1 MLASKRRYLAAFRHP
16 SLRPAL
22 AAAAVILALLGQRNI
37 AGQEQAGRGAVLA
50 LVAAVLF
57 VLSHRGCR
65 AAARPARTEAPV
77 ANSPLLGGAR
87 AWRLF
92 FMATSLTLALLA
104 FDGFAGNSFAGGF
117 WYWLGALFY
126 FVLAAA
132 HRPRPVRSRGSHL
145 VWLALLAITL
155 LGIAF
160 RFYRLDAIPAEMTS
174 DHAEKLL
181 DVRDVLDGWRPIFF
195 PRNTGREALQF
206 YLTAAIIRLGGLAE
220 SHLALKIGTALFGA
234 ITIPFTYLLGRELS
248 GRQAGLYAAFLLAV
262 SHWHVAISRVGLRFP
277 FTATFAAPALAF
289 LFRALRDNRRNDWLA
304 AGLFLGLGLHG
315 YTAMRVVPGLFVLLV
330 LLTAGS
336 GGLQA
341 WRERRLVEAT
351 RLSRSFWENA
361 ALATALALLA
371 FLPLLR
377 YLAEEPHLFWYRT
390 ATRAQEGL
398 APGAAWPTFW
408 LNVKNALLMFNYR
421 GDVVPANTIPES
433 PQLGLVTGALFLLG
447 LSYLLWRGFACRE
460 RRAAYVLASFFV
472 LLLPSILSLGY
483 PEENPSAVRA
493 GGAIPIVMLIAALPL
508 ATLTAAWWPRARR
521 GGRLLF
527 GAALGSLLLVA
538 AVESA
543 GWYFDR
549 YRTHELLS
557 AWNATEMGAVARDFA
572 TQEGSLDQVYHVAF
586 PHWVDTRNIG
596 INAGDVT
603 WNNAVLDLDE
613 LTAHARDPAARLY
626 LVHPQHHEALRRLQL
641 VYPDGRLEFY
651 DSERPGKDFLIFR
664 VSSRP

>member
-1 MLASKRRYLAAFRHP
+1 MMLPMRRHLAAFRQGYLWP
-16 SLRPAL
+16 VL
-22 AAAAVILALLGQRNI
+22 AGTAVFLALLGQRDI
-37 AGQEQAGRGAVLA
+37 GGQEQAGRGAVLA
-50 LVAAVLF
+50 LAAVTLF
-57 VLSHRGCR
+57 VLSHRRCSEV
-65 AAARPARTEAPV
+65 ARPAPV
-77 ANSPLLGGAR
+77 AVPVASSPLLGEAR
-87 AWRLF
+87 TWRLF
-92 FMATSLTLALLA
+92 FMATSVVLALLA
-104 FDGFAGNSFAGGF
+104 FEGFAGNNFAGGF

-132 HRPRPVRSRGSHL
+132 HRPRPIRSRGPLL
-145 VWLALLAITL
+145 VWLVLLSITL

-206 YLTAAIIRLGGLAE
+206 YLTAAIIRASPLAE

-234 ITIPFTYLLGRELS
+234 VTVPFTYLLGRELF
-248 GRQAGLYAAFLLAV
+248 GRLAALYAAFFTAV

-277 FTATFAAPALAF
+277 FTAAFTAPALAF
-289 LFRALRDNRRNDWLA
+289 LFRALRDNHRNDWLA

-315 YTAMRVVPGLFVLLV
+315 YTAMRVVPVLFVLLV
-330 LLTAGS
+330 LLKAVADW
-336 GGLQA
+336 LQA
-341 WRERRLVEAT
+341 WRKQPLAGAT
-351 RLSRSFWENA
+351 SLSRSFWENA
-361 ALATALALLA
+361 ALAAVLALLT

-377 YLAEEPHLFWYRT
+377 YLAEEPHLFWYRI

-398 APGAAWPTFW
+398 APGAAWPSFW

-447 LSYLLWRGFACRE
+447 LAYLLWRCFACRE
-460 RRAAYVLASFFV
+460 RRAAYVLVSFFV
-472 LLLPSILSLGY
+472 LLLPSVLSLAY

-508 ATLTAAWWPRARR
+508 ATMTGSWWPRLRR
-521 GGRLLF
+521 HGRLLL
-527 GAALGSLLLVA
+527 AAGVGSLLLVA
-538 AVESA
+538 VVESA
-543 GWYFDR
+543 AWYFDR

-572 TQEGSLDQVYHVAF
+572 GQEGSLDHVYHVAF

-603 WNNAVLDLDE
+603 WNNAVLDLDD
-613 LTAHARDPAARLY
+613 LAAHARDPAAKLY
-626 LVHPQHHEALRRLQL
+626 LVHPQHHEALRQLQL
-641 VYPDGRLEFY
+641 VYPAGHLEIF
-651 DSERPGKDFLIFR
+651 DSERPGKDFLIFL
-664 VSSRP
+664 VGSRP

>member
-1 MLASKRRYLAAFRHP
+1 MRRHLAAFRQGY
-16 SLRPAL
+16 LWPAL
-22 AAAAVILALLGQRNI
+22 AGTAVFLALLGQRDI
-37 AGQEQAGRGAVLA
+37 GGQEQAGRGAVLI
-50 LVAAVLF
+50 LVAVALF
-57 VLSHRGCR
+57 VLSHRRCSEV
-65 AAARPARTEAPV
+65 ARPALLAVP
-77 ANSPLLGGAR
+77 AASSPLLGEAR
-87 AWRLF
+87 TWRLF
-92 FMATSLTLALLA
+92 FMATSLVLALLA
-104 FDGFAGNSFAGGF
+104 FDGFAGNNFGGGV

-126 FVLAAA
+126 FVLATA
-132 HRPRPVRSRGSHL
+132 HRPRAIRSRGPL
-145 VWLALLAITL
+145 LIGLALLIITL

-195 PRNTGREALQF
+195 TRNTGREALQF
-206 YLTAAIIRLGGLAE
+206 YLTAAIVRFSPLTEG
-220 SHLALKIGTALFGA
+220 HLALKIGTALFGA
-234 ITIPFTYLLGRELS
+234 ITVPFTYLLGRELF
-248 GRQAGLYAAFLLAV
+248 GRLAALYAAFFTAV

-277 FTATFAAPALAF
+277 FTAAFTAPALAF

-315 YTAMRVVPGLFVLLV
+315 YTAMRVVPVLFVLLV
-330 LLTAGS
+330 LLKAGADL
-336 GGLQA
+336 LQA
-341 WRERRLVEAT
+341 WRKRPLAGAT
-351 RLSRSFWENA
+351 SLSRSYWENVALA
-361 ALATALALLA
+361 ALLALLT
-371 FLPLLR
+371 FLPLAR
-377 YLAEEPHLFWYRT
+377 YLAEEPHLFWYRI

-398 APGAAWPTFW
+398 VPGAAWPSFW

-447 LSYLLWRGFACRE
+447 LAYLLWRCVACRE
-460 RRAAYVLASFFV
+460 RRAAYVLVSFFV
-472 LLLPSILSLGY
+472 LLLPSVLSLAY

-508 ATLTAAWWPRARR
+508 ATMTVTWWPRLRR
-521 GGRLLF
+521 YARLLL
-527 GAALGSLLLVA
+527 AAGIASLLLVA
-538 AVESA
+538 VVESA
-543 GWYFDR
+543 AWYFDR

-572 TQEGSLDQVYHVAF
+572 GQEGSLDHVYHVAF

-603 WNNAVLDLDE
+603 WYNAVLDLDD
-613 LTAHARDPAARLY
+613 LAGHARDPAAKLY

-641 VYPDGRLEFY
+641 VYPSGHLEVI
-651 DSERPGKDFLIFR
+651 DSERPGKDFLVFY
-664 VSSRP
+664 VGSSR